1 MFLFILGTLC
11 DLVFVFFDPIGQ
23 ALCKRTLNIVGK
35 IIFVSL
41 ISEIHF
47 PITISE
53 KVLELCCNGKELALN
68 Y

>member
-35 IIFVSL
+35 IVFVSL
-41 ISEIHF
+41 ISEILF
-47 PITISE
+47 PITSSGTLLQWQGAGT
-53 KVLELCCNGKELALN
+53 KLLMQ